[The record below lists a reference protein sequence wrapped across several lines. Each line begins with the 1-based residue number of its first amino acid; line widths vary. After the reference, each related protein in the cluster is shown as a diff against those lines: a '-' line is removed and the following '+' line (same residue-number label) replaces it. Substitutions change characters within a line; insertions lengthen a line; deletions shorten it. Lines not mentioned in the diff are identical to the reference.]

1 LESRS
6 EPASTPVRAWP
17 WEAWQMRAH
26 PPPCAAEIS
35 SMAARCTGIICIPD
49 AIEWAAPM
57 AGVILTYRRIAMRS
71 AVIAAML
78 TAMSRLAA

>member
-1 LESRS
+1 M
-6 EPASTPVRAWP
+6 PAR
-17 WEAWQMRAH
+17 

-35 SMAARCTGIICIPD
+35 SMDARCTGIICIPD

-57 AGVILTYRRIAMRS
+57 AGVILTCHRIAMRS

-78 TAMSRLAA
+78 MVMSRRAE